1 MQLEWDSKIHFFFG
15 YSNNHLGYFTTE
27 KEYQAGGYE
36 ADLSLFGIE
45 TGKKKLEN

>member
-1 MQLEWDSKIHFFFG
+1 MGFKNSFFFG

-36 ADLSLFGIE
+36 VKF
-45 TGKKKLEN
+45 KKIKFRLI